1 MKSKSKMEVSGRSGN
16 CQEEKFKV
24 EETGQEFIFQC
35 SQEGTQGLSLRSIL
49 NV

>member
-1 MKSKSKMEVSGRSGN
+1 MKSKSKMEVSGRSAN

-35 SQEGTQGLSLRSIL
+35 SEEGTQGLSLRSIL